1 VDTVEL
7 NRENLNPLNPT
18 RARLSLT
25 LSPPTR
31 PHVRALTNSPRHRR
45 PGARAAAGS
54 PRRHRTT
61 AGSPRRHRPEPAPPP
76 TGARAATACCSPCRH
91 RDQAAPSPRRRERAA
106 PPRAGRAAAPARQLS
121 TDRPGSPTPRSYSS
135 STQPSSRSRSDIGSF
150 HRGNAILRLVHDYAL

>member
-54 PRRHRTT
+54 PHRHRTT

-76 TGARAATACCSPCRH
+76 PAAARAVTATR
-91 RDQAAPSPRRRERAA
+91 PRRRRAAVSGLRHRERAA
-106 PPRAGRAAAPARQLS
+106 PPPRLASSAPTAPARPPRAPTRLPHSRRRGRVRTLEAS
-121 TDRPGSPTPRSYSS
+121 TEVMPY
-135 STQPSSRSRSDIGSF
+135 
-150 HRGNAILRLVHDYAL
+150 